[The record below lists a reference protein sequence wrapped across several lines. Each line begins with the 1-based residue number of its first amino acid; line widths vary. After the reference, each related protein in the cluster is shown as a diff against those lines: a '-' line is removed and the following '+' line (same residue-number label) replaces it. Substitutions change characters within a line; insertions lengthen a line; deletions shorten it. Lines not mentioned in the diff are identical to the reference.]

1 MKITDNF
8 KYKGLRKKL
17 AIELARKGII
27 NKIVLSAIENIPRHF
42 FVDAGL
48 LDLAYLDQALPIGDK
63 QTISQPYTVAFQS
76 SLLDVC
82 PNDKILE
89 IGTGSGYQAA
99 ILSHM
104 KAQVYT
110 IERHRSLFRKTKNLL
125 LNSGYN
131 VIMFYGDGYK
141 GLPKLAPF
149 DKIIITAAAPEIP
162 KELFKQLKIG
172 GKLVLPMGGSV
183 SQEMLLVTKKSNTKM
198 EIQKHGAFSFVPMLK
213 HKS

>member
-131 VIMFYGDGYK
+131 VIMFYGDGYQ

-172 GKLVLPMGGSV
+172 GKLVLPMGGAV

-198 EIQKHGAFSFVPMLK
+198 EIQKHGAFCFVPMLK
-213 HKS
+213 NKS